1 MSILPSTAFFFEP
14 AFRTFEINAFCAFE
28 RSSRWVANPTWT
40 ASDSSGWFPPCSFWL
55 VPKPLNLFVD
65 RFSLR
70 VQKADDLVVVNQFS
84 DVLVALRGPLGQ
96 LTVLLFRK
104 GAEIVLDGLV
114 DDAGRDGSVFVQFGQ
129 IQQVQVLH
137 RSQLASAQCR
147 LHFPVFR
154 LSFVTNAFFL
164 QVRQIQFEIVEFLFL
179 EKVLST
185 ELFVRDAGLFSVEST
200 RSLFMRRL
208 ENISFF
214 LD

>member
-1 MSILPSTAFFFEP
+1 MSILPSTTFFFEP

-40 ASDSSGWFPPCSFWL
+40 VSNSSGWFPPCSFWL
-55 VPKPLNLFVD
+55 VPTPLNLFVD

-70 VQKADDLVVVNQFS
+70 VQKADDLVVVNQFA

-147 LHFPVFR
+147 LHFPVLR
-154 LSFVTNAFFL
+154 LSFVTNAFFYRFVKSSSKSL
-164 QVRQIQFEIVEFLFL
+164 NFCFLRKSSRL
-179 EKVLST
+179 RCLS
-185 ELFVRDAGLFSVEST
+185 ES
-200 RSLFMRRL
+200 RG
-208 ENISFF
+208 SFA
-214 LD
+214 